1 MTGIRISQMLH
12 PCEELQREKEPH
24 LGSNLESGL
33 DISVF
38 AFEIVCNCYK
48 PIAAW
53 GVGEKKTLHF
63 IENHWRSF
71 ASKISSEPYPSGM
84 LQNESRAFVFKVII
98 SGDKKEVGFRS
109 WLFIFLCMQN
119 LIPSFFH
126 VTFIITAPSS
136 LCHAFLK
143 LVTINSH
150 QMGVARIL
158 IINPFTSKMSS
169 SL

>member
-1 MTGIRISQMLH
+1 LGG
-12 PCEELQREKEPH
+12 REKK
-24 LGSNLESGL
+24 NL
-33 DISVF
+33 D
-38 AFEIVCNCYK
+38 
-48 PIAAW
+48 
-53 GVGEKKTLHF
+53 F

-71 ASKISSEPYPSGM
+71 TSKISSEPYPSGM

-109 WLFIFLCMQN
+109 WLFIFLCTKN

-126 VTFIITAPSS
+126 VTFIITALSS

-143 LVTINSH
+143 LVTINGH